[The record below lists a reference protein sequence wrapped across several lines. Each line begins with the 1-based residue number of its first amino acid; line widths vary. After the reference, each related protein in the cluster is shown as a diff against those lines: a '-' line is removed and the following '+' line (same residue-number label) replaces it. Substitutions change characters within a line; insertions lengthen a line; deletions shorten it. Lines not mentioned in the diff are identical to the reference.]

1 MTHADQILPPS
12 PWVTQFMNRIPKD
25 GEILDVACGSGRNT
39 RFFLDHGHPV
49 VAVDRNLERL
59 GELHNHPKV
68 TAIEVDLEGD
78 QPWPFQES
86 RFAGIVVTNYL
97 YRPLFPRFIESLDDN
112 GILIYE
118 TFAKGNERFGHP
130 KNPDYLLED
139 GELLQRL
146 AGNLYVV
153 SYEQLERGEPNPAI
167 LQRIAAIKNPN
178 PWH

>member
-1 MTHADQILPPS
+1 
-12 PWVTQFMNRIPKD
+12 MNRIPKD

-49 VAVDRNLERL
+49 VAVDR
-59 GELHNHPKV
+59 NHPKV

>member
-1 MTHADQILPPS
+1 MTHTVQTLSPS
-12 PWVTQFMNRIPKD
+12 SWVIQFVSRIQKG
-25 GEILDVACGSGRNT
+25 GEILDIACGRGRNT
-39 RFFLDHGHPV
+39 RFFLDHGHSV

-59 GELHNHPKV
+59 GELCNHPKV
-68 TAIEVDLEGD
+68 SAMEVDLEGT
-78 QPWPFQES
+78 QPWPFQKS

-112 GILIYE
+112 GVLIYE

-130 KNPDYLLED
+130 RNPDYLLED
-139 GELLQRL
+139 GELLQRF
-146 AGNLYVV
+146 GPSLYII
-153 SYEQLERGEPNPAI
+153 SYEQLELGEPNPAV